1 MPRSARAAP
10 RNMLPPPTTAATC
23 PPSFTAAMISAA
35 RWATTSGE
43 MPRGSVPANSPPDS
57 FSTTRRQLGW
67 STPAGPDSGIRP
79 FLVVCLVLAWP
90 CSGLAD
96 LEPGEAGDGDAV
108 LRQDLLDRGVL
119 VLHERL
125 LGEHDVLEVG
135 VQPAVHD
142 LADGLL
148 RLALVTGD
156 LLGDAALLLHHVG
169 RDLVP
174 RGVERTH
181 RGHLLGQV
189 LGHLGVVLVE
199 LDEHAQGRR
208 QGRVAAVQVAR
219 HVAALEPGEPA
230 ELQLLL
236 QARAGLVD
244 QLLDGGARAGLGGQQ
259 GQPVGDLGEDRG
271 LRDLRG
277 CLMEQ
282 VGLRDEVRLAVQ
294 LDQHAGLGA
303 VKVGHDQAVGRGAG
317 GALVHVLG
325 ALEPKQL
332 DRRLDVPVGFIECV
346 LAVHHAGAGLL
357 TEPLYVSGGKIRH
370 VLVSRYVLNLASW
383 FAGYSAAVSPVAS
396 AVSAVSAVGSAASTV
411 SAVGSAA
418 STVSAVGSAASTV
431 SAMSSRS
438 SASSAAAA
446 SSVVIADSALISGVA
461 SATAAA
467 TVGVSGRGGSSAVSA
482 GAAAGAAAEAEPWSS
497 SRSHSAKGS
506 SVPSRSPEGFSSPEA
521 APARAIR
528 PSATASA
535 TTLVRSATLR
545 IASSLPGIG

>member
-1 MPRSARAAP
+1 
-10 RNMLPPPTTAATC
+10 MLPPPTTAATC
-23 PPSFTAAMISAA
+23 TPSFTAAMISAA

-79 FLVVCLVLAWP
+79 LLVVCLVLSLAWFQAWP
-90 CSGLAD
+90 GSGLAD
-96 LEPGEAGDGDAV
+96 LEPGEAGDGDTV
-108 LRQDLLDRGVL
+108 LRQDLLDRGLL

-148 RLALVTGD
+148 RLALVAGD
-156 LLGDAALLLHHVG
+156 LLGDPALLLHHVG

-174 RGVERTH
+174 GGVERPH

-199 LDEHAQGRR
+199 LDQHAQGRR

-259 GQPVGDLGEDRG
+259 GQPVGDLGGDRG
-271 LRDLRG
+271 LCDLRS
-277 CLMEQ
+277 CLLEQ

-303 VKVGHDQAVGRGAG
+303 LELGHDQAVGRGAG

-332 DRRLDVPVGFIECV
+332 DRRLDIAVGLIECV

-357 TEPLYVSGGKIRH
+357 TEPLHVSGGKIRH
-370 VLVSRYVLNLASW
+370 FLVSRYVLNLASW
-383 FAGYSAAVSPVAS
+383 FAGYSAVVSPVS
-396 AVSAVSAVGSAASTV
+396 AVGSLTSAVGSAVTAVSAVGSAATAASV
-411 SAVGSAA
+411 IGSAA
-418 STVSAVGSAASTV
+418 
-431 SAMSSRS
+431 
-438 SASSAAAA
+438 
-446 SSVVIADSALISGVA
+446 
-461 SATAAA
+461 
-467 TVGVSGRGGSSAVSA
+467 
-482 GAAAGAAAEAEPWSS
+482 
-497 SRSHSAKGS
+497 
-506 SVPSRSPEGFSSPEA
+506 
-521 APARAIR
+521 
-528 PSATASA
+528 
-535 TTLVRSATLR
+535 
-545 IASSLPGIG
+545 

>member
-1 MPRSARAAP
+1 
-10 RNMLPPPTTAATC
+10 MLPPPTTAATC
-23 PPSFTAAMISAA
+23 TPSFTAAIISAA

-43 MPRGSVPANSPPDS
+43 MPRGSAPANSPPDS

-79 FLVVCLVLAWP
+79 FLVVCLVLSVAWFLP
-90 CSGLAD
+90 GLAWFLSLAD
-96 LEPGEAGDGDAV
+96 LEPGEAGDGDTV
-108 LRQDLLDRGVL
+108 LRQDLLDRGLL

-125 LGEHDVLEVG
+125 LGEHDILEVG

-148 RLALVTGD
+148 RLALVAGN
-156 LLGDAALLLHHVG
+156 LLGDTALLLHYVG
-169 RDLVP
+169 RDLVQ

-259 GQPVGDLGEDRG
+259 GQPVGDLGGDRG

-277 CLMEQ
+277 CLLEQ

-303 VKVGHDQAVGRGAG
+303 VEVGHDQAVGRGAG

-325 ALEPKQL
+325 ALKPKQL
-332 DRRLDVPVGFIECV
+332 DRRLDVAVGFIECV

-357 TEPLYVSGGKIRH
+357 TEPLHVSGGKIRH

-396 AVSAVSAVGSAASTV
+396 AVSAVSAVGSAASAVSAVGSAASAV

-467 TVGVSGRGGSSAVSA
+467 TVGVSARGASSAVSA

-535 TTLVRSATLR
+535 TTLVS
-545 IASSLPGIG
+545 

>member
-1 MPRSARAAP
+1 
-10 RNMLPPPTTAATC
+10 MLPPPTTAATC
-23 PPSFTAAMISAA
+23 TPSFTAAMISAA

-67 STPAGPDSGIRP
+67 STPSGPDSGIRP
-79 FLVVCLVLAWP
+79 FLVVCLVLSVAWFLP
-90 CSGLAD
+90 GLAWVLSLAD

-108 LRQDLLDRGVL
+108 LRQDLLDRGLL

-259 GQPVGDLGEDRG
+259 GQPVGDLGGDRG
-271 LRDLRG
+271 LCDLGG
-277 CLMEQ
+277 CLLEQ
-282 VGLRDEVRLAVQ
+282 VGLRDEVRLAVP
-294 LDQHAGLGA
+294 LDQHA
-303 VKVGHDQAVGRGAG
+303 GRGAG

-396 AVSAVSAVGSAASTV
+396 AVSAVSAVG
-411 SAVGSAA
+411 
-418 STVSAVGSAASTV
+418 
-431 SAMSSRS
+431 
-438 SASSAAAA
+438 
-446 SSVVIADSALISGVA
+446 
-461 SATAAA
+461 
-467 TVGVSGRGGSSAVSA
+467 
-482 GAAAGAAAEAEPWSS
+482 
-497 SRSHSAKGS
+497 
-506 SVPSRSPEGFSSPEA
+506 
-521 APARAIR
+521 
-528 PSATASA
+528 
-535 TTLVRSATLR
+535 
-545 IASSLPGIG
+545 

>member
-1 MPRSARAAP
+1 
-10 RNMLPPPTTAATC
+10 MLPPPTTAATC
-23 PPSFTAAMISAA
+23 TPSLTAAMISAA

-43 MPRGSVPANSPPDS
+43 MPRGSAPANSPPDS
-57 FSTTRRQLGW
+57 FSTTRLQLGW

-79 FLVVCLVLAWP
+79 FLVLCLVLSVAWL
-90 CSGLAD
+90 SLAD
-96 LEPGEAGDGDAV
+96 LEPGEAGDSDTV
-108 LRQDLLDRGVL
+108 LRQDLLDRGLL

-135 VQPAVHD
+135 VHPAVHD

-148 RLALVTGD
+148 RLALVAGD
-156 LLGDAALLLHHVG
+156 LLRDPALLLHHVG

-208 QGRVAAVQVAR
+208 QGRIAAMQVAR

-259 GQPVGDLGEDRG
+259 RQPVGDLGGDRG
-271 LRDLRG
+271 FRDLPS
-277 CLMEQ
+277 CLLEQ

-294 LDQHAGLGA
+294 LDQHAGPGA
-303 VKVGHDQAVGRGAG
+303 VEFGHDQAVGRGA
-317 GALVHVLG
+317 LG
-325 ALEPKQL
+325 ALEPEQL
-332 DRRLDVPVGFIECV
+332 DRRLDVAVGFIECV
-346 LAVHHAGAGLL
+346 LAIHHAGAGLL
-357 TEPLYVSGGKIRH
+357 AEPLHVSGGKIRH

-383 FAGYSAAVSPVAS
+383 FAGYSAAVSPV
-396 AVSAVSAVGSAASTV
+396 SAVGSAAS
-411 SAVGSAA
+411 AVGSAA
-418 STVSAVGSAASTV
+418 SAV
-431 SAMSSRS
+431 SAMSARS

-446 SSVVIADSALISGVA
+446 SSVVIADSALISGAA

-467 TVGVSGRGGSSAVSA
+467 TVGVSARGASSAVSA
-482 GAAAGAAAEAEPWSS
+482 VSAGPAAGAAAEAEPWSS

-521 APARAIR
+521 APAPAIS

-535 TTLVRSATLR
+535 TTLVSSATLR

>member
-1 MPRSARAAP
+1 MF
-10 RNMLPPPTTAATC
+10 PPPTTAATC
-23 PPSFTAAMISAA
+23 TPSFTAAMISAA

-43 MPRGSVPANSPPDS
+43 MPRGSAPANSPPDS
-57 FSTTRRQLGW
+57 FSTTRLQLGW

-79 FLVVCLVLAWP
+79 FLVLCLVLSAA
-90 CSGLAD
+90 CLSLAD
-96 LEPGEAGDGDAV
+96 LEPGEAGDSDTV
-108 LRQDLLDRGVL
+108 LRQDLLDRGLL

-135 VQPAVHD
+135 VHPAVHD

-148 RLALVTGD
+148 RLALVAGD
-156 LLGDAALLLHHVG
+156 LLRDPALLLHHVG

-208 QGRVAAVQVAR
+208 QGRIAAMQVAR

-259 GQPVGDLGEDRG
+259 RQPVGDLGGDRG
-271 LRDLRG
+271 FRDLPS
-277 CLMEQ
+277 CLLEQ

-294 LDQHAGLGA
+294 LDQHAGPGA
-303 VKVGHDQAVGRGAG
+303 VEFGHDQAVGRGAG

-325 ALEPKQL
+325 ALEPEQL
-332 DRRLDVPVGFIECV
+332 DRRLDVAVGFIECV
-346 LAVHHAGAGLL
+346 LAIHHAGAGLL
-357 TEPLYVSGGKIRH
+357 AEPLHVSGGKIRH

-383 FAGYSAAVSPVAS
+383 FAGYSAAVSPVSAVGSAAS
-396 AVSAVSAVGSAASTV
+396 AVGSAVSAVGSAVSAVGSAVSAVGSAVSAVGSAAS
-411 SAVGSAA
+411 A
-418 STVSAVGSAASTV
+418 V
-431 SAMSSRS
+431 SAMSARS

-446 SSVVIADSALISGVA
+446 SSVVI
-461 SATAAA
+461 
-467 TVGVSGRGGSSAVSA
+467 
-482 GAAAGAAAEAEPWSS
+482 
-497 SRSHSAKGS
+497 
-506 SVPSRSPEGFSSPEA
+506 
-521 APARAIR
+521 
-528 PSATASA
+528 
-535 TTLVRSATLR
+535 
-545 IASSLPGIG
+545 